1 MFISSPRPRGLK
13 RRYSLQEKARIVAEI
28 QSRRRSEART
38 IKSLV
43 GDYELNENTFWTWV
57 KDLRVGSPAPQLRPV
72 TVVPDPP
79 SPPEDT
85 APSRPNMQPG
95 STAPAPLPESAR
107 VLVTPQGYRVEGLT
121 LGELAQLLVM
131 LK

>member
-1 MFISSPRPRGLK
+1 MFIPTERRPRL
-13 RRYSLQEKARIVAEI
+13 RRQFSLQEKTRIVAEI

-43 GDYELNENTFWTWV
+43 SDYELNENTYWTWV
-57 KDLRVGSPAPQLRPV
+57 KDLRTGHPAPQLRPV
-72 TVVPDPP
+72 TVVSDPP
-79 SPPEDT
+79 SPPEDA

-95 STAPAPLPESAR
+95 STVSAPLPERAR

-121 LGELAQLLVM
+121 LGELAQLLAM